1 MLLRFRP
8 CPLSISGGANSK
20 RIWKAVRVRL
30 IRRQRLLNFQWWGRT
45 DMSAQPNP
53 ATAVVIDKQFLL
65 DRLQETREMFLD
77 SFAGVTEEQSR
88 LKPAPDCWSVLD
100 TVEHLT
106 TAEAIQLK
114 LISTQRAPRPAD
126 APNREHAFLQMI
138 PNRDRKMES
147 PESARPIG
155 RFATL
160 AEAAEQFKTTRAG
173 VIRFLEGFNEDLRA
187 SEVKHPHPAAGMVS
201 ICEMLVA

>member
-1 MLLRFRP
+1 
-8 CPLSISGGANSK
+8 
-20 RIWKAVRVRL
+20 
-30 IRRQRLLNFQWWGRT
+30 
-45 DMSAQPNP
+45 MSAQPNP
-53 ATAVVIDKQFLL
+53 ATPIVIDKPFLL
-65 DRLQETREMFLD
+65 AALQETREIFLN

-106 TAEAIQLK
+106 TAETTQLR
-114 LISTQRAPRPAD
+114 LISTQCTPRSAD
-126 APNREHAFLQMI
+126 APNREYAFLQMI
-138 PNRDRKMES
+138 PNRTRKMES
-147 PESARPIG
+147 PETAKPIG

-173 VIRFLEGFNEDLRA
+173 VIRFLEQYSDDLRA

-201 ICEMLVA
+201 ICEMLVAMAMHAKRHAAQIEEIRTRLDLK